1 MPTIDVQSFSEQQKQ
16 KDLMKESNKA
26 LEATK
31 EVKPEQ
37 EEPKEVQEPVVKE
50 EVVKEE
56 PVKELPSMDN
66 KEEAKQ
72 DVAVDIEDAMNTT
85 AMYDFTDD
93 DTEGMSTMERFF
105 GIKEDRVL
113 QTNQK
118 LLDEWEYS
126 QKSWLGK
133 TPRKLKNMVAGA
145 VESPLQTS
153 KIPYQLSVFAG
164 TVLGKAGAKLGETM
178 INYGN
183 DTLNNIDYFIKETT
197 PFENIDRGS
206 LMYNVGGV
214 IGDVVT
220 SLGVSSGVKAAT
232 KESVASYKAAQLLAE
247 TKLDNLEKSAL
258 GHLVANVRRQAQ
270 LKGINYKTITADE

>member
-72 DVAVDIEDAMNTT
+72 DIVVDVEDAMNTT

-93 DTEGMSTMERFF
+93 NTEGMSVMERFF

-133 TPRKLKNMVAGA
+133 TPRKLKNMVGYEPKISLQDGIRLE
-145 VESPLQTS
+145 VERL
-153 KIPYQLSVFAG
+153 
-164 TVLGKAGAKLGETM
+164 E
-178 INYGN
+178 
-183 DTLNNIDYFIKETT
+183 
-197 PFENIDRGS
+197 RG
-206 LMYNVGGV
+206 
-214 IGDVVT
+214 I
-220 SLGVSSGVKAAT
+220 
-232 KESVASYKAAQLLAE
+232 
-247 TKLDNLEKSAL
+247 
-258 GHLVANVRRQAQ
+258 
-270 LKGINYKTITADE
+270 